1 MFHTADQSLLCARP
15 NCWAWSSNLRWA
27 KESSMQKI
35 NIVQRESHTA
45 WSIHMMERIILSS
58 IWRKHWSN
66 NFQAD
71 KMEEEQGIVEWAFA
85 GE

>member
-1 MFHTADQSLLCARP
+1 
-15 NCWAWSSNLRWA
+15 
-27 KESSMQKI
+27 MQKI

-71 KMEEEQGIVEWAFA
+71 KMEEEQGIAEWAFA

>member
-1 MFHTADQSLLCARP
+1 MR
-15 NCWAWSSNLRWA
+15 A

-35 NIVQRESHTA
+35 NVVQRESHTA
-45 WSIHMMERIILSS
+45 YIHMMERIILSS

-71 KMEEEQGIVEWAFA
+71 KMEEEQGFVERFA

>member
-1 MFHTADQSLLCARP
+1 
-15 NCWAWSSNLRWA
+15 
-27 KESSMQKI
+27 MQKI

-45 WSIHMMERIILSS
+45 WYIHMMERIILSS

-71 KMEEEQGIVEWAFA
+71 KMEEEQGFVERFA

>member
-1 MFHTADQSLLCARP
+1 
-15 NCWAWSSNLRWA
+15 
-27 KESSMQKI
+27 MQNI

-45 WSIHMMERIILSS
+45 WSIHMMERTILSS
-58 IWRKHWSN
+58 IWRKHCSN

-71 KMEEEQGIVEWAFA
+71 KMEEEQGFVEWAFA